1 MRSFIR
7 QMGYYYLGR
16 GASDGRAA
24 LRTAVEGVLNA
35 KYDFDGTMRVPKGQL
50 DLARE
55 VTSTLQ
61 ARLTEADLAPVA
73 AGPIAAE
80 QRANLVRVA
89 QGGFWVPNADDTGLV
104 LMGRY
109 LVAETGIPINLPV
122 KRASGERVEVKFTD
136 MPMLRDTLRATA
148 PAAGTPASLR
158 EGLRR
163 ARGEAAGEPR
173 P

>member
-1 MRSFIR
+1 MFLQNTLIEVVNERVP
-7 QMGYYYLGR
+7 R
-16 GASDGRAA
+16 GEFRF
-24 LRTAVEGVLNA
+24 VLF
-35 KYDFDGTMRVPKGQL
+35 DFDGTMRVPKGQL

-122 KRASGERVEVKFTD
+122 KRASGERIEVKFSD
-136 MPMLRDTLRATA
+136 MPMLRDTQR
-148 PAAGTPASLR
+148 AAGGGAPILPGER
-158 EGLRR
+158 EDAVRARR
-163 ARGEAAGEPR
+163 AADRWGAIAVDQP
-173 P
+173 